1 MDAPMI
7 EGFWILKIL
16 PPPVTSGGV
25 IMFTSGRIFGGDNAF
40 TWVGTYSVTNTA
52 LKGRV
57 RVHNF
62 DPEIK
67 SVLGVDGDY
76 DMHFSG
82 ILSGDV
88 ITGTAMIA
96 NQPQHSLGLRME
108 KYAQI

>member
-1 MDAPMI
+1 MI
-7 EGFWILKIL
+7 EGFWILKIH
-16 PPPVTSGGV
+16 PPPVTTGGV
-25 IMFTSGRIFGGDNAF
+25 IMFLRGKIFGGDNGF
-40 TWVGTYSVTNTA
+40 TWVGTYSESGHV

-62 DPEIK
+62 DSDIK

-82 ILSGDV
+82 TLSGDV

-96 NQPQHSLGLRME
+96 NQPQHSLALRME
-108 KYAQI
+108 KYATL